1 MHNIEQAPCVFNEV
15 SRLPAGGL
23 PGAAAASYRRAA
35 GEGEQPADGR
45 AVLPAAGRVP
55 PTGRPHLHGPSVAA
69 GDLRVSSRRLGAQR
83 HGPQVLLQ

>member
-1 MHNIEQAPCVFNEV
+1 MSCL
-15 SRLPAGGL
+15 SSAGGL
-23 PGAAAASYRRAA
+23 PGAAAAPDRRAA

-55 PTGRPHLHGPSVAA
+55 SSGGSHLHDPPAAA

-83 HGPQVLLQ
+83 HSPQILLQ